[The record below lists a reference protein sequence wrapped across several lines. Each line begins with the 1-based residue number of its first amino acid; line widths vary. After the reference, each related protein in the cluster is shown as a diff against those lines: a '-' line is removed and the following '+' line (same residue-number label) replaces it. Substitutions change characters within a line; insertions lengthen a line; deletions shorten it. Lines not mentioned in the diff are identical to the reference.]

1 MKKSLLALILVL
13 CLGFAMVFTSCG
25 EETET
30 FTNGRIS
37 IDLPLYFSDED
48 LEDGSVLFYTPVVGV
63 KTYSL
68 TESEF
73 RAAYSYTGDS
83 ISLSTFANCYAEYT
97 NTAKEQMQVII
108 DEEKQMLSFSYAAS
122 EDDVAYNHYFYYVF
136 LKDNCFF
143 IIAMSCDDDHIAEY
157 DSKFIDWAE
166 SIRID

>member
-83 ISLSTFANCYAEYT
+83 ISLSTFANCSPRRQTLLFADLFQRVCFVNRAKSLTRKSRAE
-97 NTAKEQMQVII
+97 
-108 DEEKQMLSFSYAAS
+108 
-122 EDDVAYNHYFYYVF
+122 
-136 LKDNCFF
+136 
-143 IIAMSCDDDHIAEY
+143 
-157 DSKFIDWAE
+157 
-166 SIRID
+166 R